1 MAVYA
6 IFFAI
11 IIILLGGIFTIAL
24 TEVVNEF
31 IPVINP
37 YISSGDVSTQYVT
50 YWEFT
55 IALLQAFPILILI
68 AVSAWSYVR
77 AIERES
83 GTAATPGS
91 LFNGVAAAIIGIIF
105 SIILFVAVGVPA
117 EMLVQSFE
125 TTTIGNGGSTLYDI
139 ESPWDMGYE
148 DTVYWMNLVYI
159 VLIIPAL
166 LGILIMFLS
175 AIKTQDYDVV
185 GNENPQIYGATSP
198 QYISPEEYAFRRQL

>member
-1 MAVYA
+1 MAAYA

-37 YISSGDVSTQYVT
+37 YITSGDVSTQYVT

-55 IALLQAFPILILI
+55 IALLVAFPMLVLI

-77 AIERES
+77 AIERET
-83 GTAATPGS
+83 GTAASPGS

-125 TTTIGNGGSTLYDI
+125 TTTIGNGGSSIYDI
-139 ESPWDMGYE
+139 ESPWNMGYA
-148 DTVYWMNLVYI
+148 DTVYWMNLLYI

-185 GNENPQIYGATSP
+185 GAESTAGYGQISP
-198 QYISPEEYAFRRQL
+198 QYISAEELNFRRGL